1 MLHYDMLC
9 YKNRSHER
17 YLPWWFTWLESTK
30 RNYIGMANSF
40 LTLCFKNSTNNIKTV
55 LEDVVFYPKYIC
67 IFNTFMSFRLYILC
81 SQILNKIILAN
92 SIVHALVVLMVG
104 NFFAIN
110 VESYHSSTQ
119 KNPWLLIFCKVKVQ
133 KCIMAKEPLPE
144 ILLQ

>member
-1 MLHYDMLC
+1 MLYFI
-9 YKNRSHER
+9 
-17 YLPWWFTWLESTK
+17 P
-30 RNYIGMANSF
+30 
-40 LTLCFKNSTNNIKTV
+40 
-55 LEDVVFYPKYIC
+55 
-67 IFNTFMSFRLYILC
+67 NTFVFLIHLC
-81 SQILNKIILAN
+81 LSDYTFYAVKILNKIILAN